1 MGFVT
6 PIGMVGD
13 KLIVGAIDTS
23 FLASVTSV
31 TPGTTV
37 LNGPV
42 YAGAAFGIG
51 VARATVMIGPPLS
64 VSLPASLE
72 VTGITNIF
80 GVLNVISVSTFTGLT
95 TKLGTT
101 IKNALSLKN
110 GIDIK
115 NALNIG
121 NAAGVDNGIRTVNGI
136 LIVNGILKANGTIST
151 PAITAAFGAF
161 ASVAAPFKQFDI
173 PHPTK
178 PGYRLRHTCLEGP
191 EIGVY
196 CRGVLEG
203 KDVIELPDYWRGL
216 VRQGSITVNLTPKE
230 IYQELYYEIIDWGTK
245 IKVKNNA
252 SAPVNCSYT
261 VYGERKDIERIQ
273 VEYEGEEINNG
284 V

>member
-1 MGFVT
+1 MGYT
-6 PIGMVGD
+6 SPIGHVGD
-13 KLIVGAIDTS
+13 KLIVGALDVS
-23 FLASVTSV
+23 FLASITTV
-31 TPGTTV
+31 TPGTFV
-37 LNGPV
+37 ANGPA
-42 YAGAAFGIG
+42 YFGLGIGLG
-51 VARATVMIGPPLS
+51 VARATVMIGPPIA

-80 GVLNVISVSTFTGLT
+80 GIHNVIAVSTFTGLT

-121 NAAGVDNGIRTVNGI
+121 NALGLDNGLRTVNGK
-136 LIVNGILKANGTIST
+136 LIVNGLLTASGNIST
-151 PAITAAFGAF
+151 PSITAAFGAF
-161 ASVAAPFKQFDI
+161 ASVAAPFKKFDI

-178 PGYRLRHTCLEGP
+178 GEGWRLAHTCLEGP

-203 KDVIELPDYWRGL
+203 KTIIELPDYWRGL
-216 VRQGSITVNLTPKE
+216 VRQDSITVNLTPKE
-230 IYQELYYEIIDWGTK
+230 TYQELYYEIIDWGTK
-245 IKVKNNA
+245 IRVKNNA

-261 VYGERKDIERIQ
+261 VYGERKDVERIQ
-273 VEYEGEEINNG
+273 VEYKE
-284 V
+284 VA